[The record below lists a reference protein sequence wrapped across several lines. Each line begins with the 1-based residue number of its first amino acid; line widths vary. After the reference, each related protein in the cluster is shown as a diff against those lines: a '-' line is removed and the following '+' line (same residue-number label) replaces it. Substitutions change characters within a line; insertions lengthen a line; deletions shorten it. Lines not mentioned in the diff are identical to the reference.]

1 MTIWRLIIKT
11 ACDTLIG
18 AATILAAG
26 FSISFII
33 NAPTV
38 YSKVTE
44 GNKGIIVF
52 LFAIISS
59 LIVGTLRLYLL
70 HLSAKLEENNENIKI
85 KTIMEK
91 KYITK
96 WMIILVV
103 SIPFMVIAYLYALNG
118 RYIYTKE
125 RIIFDKWEKCYI
137 QPKIDGSLRYFKD
150 AAEE

>member
-44 GNKGIIVF
+44 GNKEIIVF
-52 LFAIISS
+52 LIAIISS

-70 HLSAKLEENNENIKI
+70 HLSAKLEENSENIKI

-96 WMIILVV
+96 WIIILVI
-103 SIPFMVIAYLYALNG
+103 SIPFIVIAYLYVLNG
-118 RYIYTKE
+118 RYIYT
-125 RIIFDKWEKCYI
+125 RNHVVFDKWEKCYI
-137 QPKIDGSLRYFKD
+137 LPLDGGKLKYFKD
-150 AAEE
+150 SED